1 MPKVQL
7 TVEQAYALWA
17 ETYDTD
23 ANPLLALEERYLQP
37 MLPSLADKTVLDL
50 GCGTGRLLERFPST
64 TGWYLGIDIS
74 AAMLQRAATKLRVHG
89 HFLRA
94 DCLRLPLHSRSV
106 SVVICSFLLGYVNVR
121 DLAAEIARVSKDD
134 TDLYLSEFHPDSDR
148 LGWKRSFRFRG
159 HLIELPTAPCVLHE
173 VEDVFRLHGFE
184 LVHLAEPCL
193 GEAERNI
200 FLAHNKV
207 EAFESSRGV
216 PAIFI
221 FHLRRSSRAA

>member
-1 MPKVQL
+1 VHL

-17 ETYDTD
+17 ETYDTV
-23 ANPLLALEERYLQP
+23 ANPVLALEERYLQP

-50 GCGTGRLLERFPST
+50 GCGTGRLLQRFPST

-74 AAMLQRAATKLRVHG
+74 AAMLRRAATKLRVHG

-94 DCLRLPLHSRSV
+94 DCLRLPLHSSRV
-106 SVVICSFLLGYVNVR
+106 NVVICSFLLGYVNLR

-134 TDLYLSEFHPDSDR
+134 ADVYLSEFHPDSQR
-148 LGWKRSFRFRG
+148 LGWKRSFRSRG
-159 HLIELPTAPCVLHE
+159 QLIELPTAPCVLHE
-173 VEDVFRLHGFE
+173 VQDVFRLYGFE
-184 LVHLAEPCL
+184 LVRLAEPCF
-193 GEAERNI
+193 GEAERDI

-216 PAIFI
+216 RAIFI
-221 FHLRRSSRAA
+221 CHLKRSVRAA